1 MERREGVT
9 GTVVRKEK
17 EQMIC
22 GCVYICSPWSQSPP
36 RPFAEKTCG
45 AQLRLSALF
54 GCRENRA
61 LPTGFFIWQFRTIQ
75 AVPDAVNSESIQN
88 QFRNFLAHKQDDSP
102 LNNVKRLREGGPLLH
117 LEEQYDR
124 IYKYL
129 YFRLHDRHAAEDMT
143 QEAFLRFLRSR
154 TYRDENRQL
163 QYLYTIA
170 RNLCSQ
176 YYRDKVISYSLDEE
190 TDLPETD
197 GFENSLIQR
206 LSLQNAL
213 ESLSPEEKELLFLR
227 YINDVPVPVIS
238 GLYQISRFAV
248 YRKLKSILQKVRIE
262 MEEDQNE

>member
-1 MERREGVT
+1 M
-9 GTVVRKEK
+9 
-17 EQMIC
+17 
-22 GCVYICSPWSQSPP
+22 
-36 RPFAEKTCG
+36 
-45 AQLRLSALF
+45 
-54 GCRENRA
+54 
-61 LPTGFFIWQFRTIQ
+61 
-75 AVPDAVNSESIQN
+75 
-88 QFRNFLAHKQDDSP
+88 
-102 LNNVKRLREGGPLLH
+102 LN

-124 IYKYL
+124 IFKYL
-129 YFRLHDRHAAEDMT
+129 YFHLHDKHMAEDMT

-227 YINDVPVPVIS
+227 YVNDVPVPVIS

-248 YRKLKSILQKVRIE
+248 YRKLNSILQKVRVE
-262 MEEDQNE
+262 MEGDQNE